1 MQSLLGVRGSKL
13 NPSPLEGSEEY
24 RAQQMESELRQL
36 RRREWWLWLSACFV
50 TVLSAVAFLLSSFRS
65 FFLHSEYFYEIRSDQ
80 ARWGILCLVLL
91 FNTWMAYRQW
101 SFRRLRR
108 QLTEQNGM
116 GEGSAQEVQDASA
129 LDRVTGLYTRS
140 SIEQPLG
147 KEIARARRQNTAL
160 SVATLHLDDFAQL
173 TARYGKAAT
182 DEVLKEFARR
192 LKEASRGS
200 DFAVRL
206 GSDDFLLVLPECNLG
221 EAKVVLDRLGALE
234 MKCAGHKIV
243 LGYTTGWVDYQAGEL
258 PAELLK
264 RAGSILHLYE
274 NAAKDSLSVTL
285 RDA

>member
-1 MQSLLGVRGSKL
+1 MQSLLGVRGSKP
-13 NPSPLEGSEEY
+13 NSSPLEGSGEY
-24 RAQQMESELRQL
+24 RAQQVESDLRQL

-65 FFLHSEYFYEIRSDQ
+65 FFLHSEHFYEIRSDQ

-108 QLTEQNGM
+108 QLTEQNGKE
-116 GEGSAQEVQDASA
+116 EGNAQELQNASA
-129 LDRVTGLYTRS
+129 LDGVTGLYTRS
-140 SIEQPLG
+140 SIELPLG

-173 TARYGKAAT
+173 TSRYGKAAT

-192 LKEASRGS
+192 LREASRGS

-234 MKCAGHKIV
+234 LKCAGHDIV
-243 LGYTTGWVDYQAGEL
+243 LGYTTGWVDYQHGEL

-264 RAGSILHLYE
+264 RAGSILNLYE
-274 NAAKDSLSVTL
+274 NAAKDSLSVAL

>member
-1 MQSLLGVRGSKL
+1 MYSLFGVRGSKP
-13 NPSPLEGSEEY
+13 NPSPLEGSGDY

-65 FFLHSEYFYEIRSDQ
+65 FFLHSEHFYEIRSDQ

-101 SFRRLRR
+101 SFRRLRK

-116 GEGSAQEVQDASA
+116 GEGNAQEVQDASA
-129 LDRVTGLYTRS
+129 LDGVTGLYTRS

-160 SVATLHLDDFAQL
+160 SLATLHLDDFAQL

-234 MKCAGHKIV
+234 MKCAGHKIG
-243 LGYTTGWVDYQAGEL
+243 LGYTTGWVDYQPGEL

-264 RAGSILHLYE
+264 RARSILHLYE
-274 NAAKDSLSVTL
+274 NAAKDSLPAAL

>member
-1 MQSLLGVRGSKL
+1 MQSLFGVRRSKP
-13 NPSPLEGSEEY
+13 NPSPLEGSGEY

-50 TVLSAVAFLLSSFRS
+50 TVLSAVAFLLSAFRS
-65 FFLHSEYFYEIRSDQ
+65 FFLYSEHFYEIRSDQ

-91 FNTWMAYRQW
+91 FNTWMVYRQW
-101 SFRRLRR
+101 SFCRLRK

-116 GEGSAQEVQDASA
+116 PEGTAQEVQDASA

-140 SIEQPLG
+140 SIDQPLG
-147 KEIARARRQNTAL
+147 KEIARARRQNTSL

-173 TARYGKAAT
+173 TARYGKVAT

-234 MKCAGHKIV
+234 MKCAGHTIV
-243 LGYTTGWVDYQAGEL
+243 MGYTTGWVDYQPGEL

-264 RAGSILHLYE
+264 RAGSILNLYE

>member
-1 MQSLLGVRGSKL
+1 MQSLFGLRGNKA
-13 NPSPLEGSEEY
+13 NPSPLEGSGVY
-24 RAQQMESELRQL
+24 RAQQTESGLRQL
-36 RRREWWLWLSACFV
+36 GRREWWLWLSACSV

-65 FFLHSEYFYEIRSDQ
+65 FFLHSEHFYEIRSDQ
-80 ARWGILCLVLL
+80 ARWGILCLLLL
-91 FNTWMAYRQW
+91 FNTWMMYRQW

-108 QLTEQNGM
+108 QITGQNGKP
-116 GEGSAQEVQDASA
+116 EGNAQEVQDGSA
-129 LDRVTGLYTRS
+129 LDAVTGLYTRS
-140 SIEQPLG
+140 SIELPLG

-160 SVATLHLDDFAQL
+160 SVATLHLDDFAKL

-192 LKEASRGS
+192 LREASRGS

-234 MKCAGHKIV
+234 MKCAGHTIV
-243 LGYTTGWVDYQAGEL
+243 LGYTTGWVDYQPGEL

-264 RAGSILHLYE
+264 RAGSILNLYE
-274 NAAKDSLSVTL
+274 NAAKDGLSVVL